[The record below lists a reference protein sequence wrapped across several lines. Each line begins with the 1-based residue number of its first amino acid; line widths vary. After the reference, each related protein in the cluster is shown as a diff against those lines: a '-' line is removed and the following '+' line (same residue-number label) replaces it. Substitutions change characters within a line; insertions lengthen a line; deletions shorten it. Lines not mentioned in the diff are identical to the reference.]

1 MTLQDNQSTDD
12 TAGEPMPG
20 KEKIQQYDRLMANSA
35 GRSMRGQCCMK
46 TNAVQYGTGTAQK
59 DLQYA
64 WTAYSTAGGLRHGMK
79 TMQRQT
85 VLQKPERPMHG
96 MQGDLYPWIAKY
108 EDNAWTATQ
117 EDQCISI
124 PVCS

>member
-1 MTLQDNQSTDD
+1 
-12 TAGEPMPG
+12 
-20 KEKIQQYDRLMANSA
+20 
-35 GRSMRGQCCMK
+35 
-46 TNAVQYGTGTAQK
+46 
-59 DLQYA
+59 
-64 WTAYSTAGGLRHGMK
+64 MK

-85 VLQKPERPMHG
+85 VLKKPERPMHE

-124 PVCS
+124 LFAVESFTGGCTIPQFAGWLITKGYFK